1 MNRLRVLIVGEDPL
15 ARSGLAG
22 LIAGQAG
29 LAVAG
34 QSSHAAL
41 GPDTGDADVLL
52 WDLGPGSLDSWRPL
66 EAELSRPVVCLLDD
80 PRLAGEALA
89 AGARGVL
96 ARDVEAARLSAAI
109 RAAVLGLVVVEEAF
123 AGSLARPRPRGEL
136 AEPLT
141 PREREV
147 LGLLVEGLSN
157 KGIASR
163 LGISEHT
170 AKFHVNAIL
179 GKLGAQSR
187 SEAIVQGARLGLV
200 VL

>member
-1 MNRLRVLIVGEDPL
+1 VNRLRVLIVGDDPL

-22 LIAGQAG
+22 LVAGQAG
-29 LAVAG
+29 LAVVG
-34 QSSHAAL
+34 QSAHAAPA
-41 GPDTGDADVLL
+41 PDAADADVLL
-52 WDLGPGSLDSWRPL
+52 WDLGPGTLESWRPPEGDL
-66 EAELSRPVVCLLDD
+66 PRPVVLLLND
-80 PRLAGEALA
+80 PRQAAEALA

-96 ARDVEAARLSAAI
+96 SRDVEASRLSAAL

-123 AGSLARPRPRGEL
+123 ASSLARPRPRAEL
-136 AEPLT
+136 SEPLT

-147 LGLLVEGLSN
+147 LDLLVEGLSN
-157 KGIASR
+157 KGIAAR